1 MIVYIT
7 THLPQYTCIST
18 NMLYGRGGVINR
30 KGRGIIL
37 ISAQNIDKTLDSSE
51 TTCVSTM
58 KRCYL
63 CHNRQTIVFSCSE
76 ITCRWTCQI
85 RKMIWLIIILPD
97 VGKINCLKQL
107 ATVKQWLEG
116 KFPLTVRDICL
127 KIRHTLLT
135 K

>member
-18 NMLYGRGGVINR
+18 NLLYGRGGVINR

-37 ISAQNIDKTLDSSE
+37 ISDQIIDKMLDSSE

-63 CHNRQTIVFSCSE
+63 C
-76 ITCRWTCQI
+76 
-85 RKMIWLIIILPD
+85 LIYLFMSQSSDDYIFL
-97 VGKINCLKQL
+97 Q
-107 ATVKQWLEG
+107 
-116 KFPLTVRDICL
+116 
-127 KIRHTLLT
+127 
-135 K
+135 